1 MAQTPSHLWKILP
14 TPQDEAWGLFVTA
27 VGSGDELPPLAG
39 AGWRLHF
46 LVRGTVGLTV
56 PGRRRQRLEAGEVV
70 LADAQSTLVPEPQTT
85 CRIHFV
91 DFAGEWMERWMA
103 CGLFG
108 PLPRVIRTGFDEHLL
123 GLIVRLV
130 ELARNQP
137 HEAGRM
143 MGGALSHL
151 LARLETA
158 VRQGSGTGRQREL
171 VAGARRLLSDP
182 DRDQTGLDTLAS
194 ELGVSY
200 SWFRRSFQT
209 QTGFTPQRFRGL
221 QRLDR
226 ACQLLT
232 DSGQSVGGIAK
243 ELGFS
248 SQAYFARM
256 FRKETGLSP
265 SVWRA
270 SQLRRQ

>member
-1 MAQTPSHLWKILP
+1 MSQPPSHLWKVLP
-14 TPQDEAWGLFVTA
+14 TPQDEAWGLYVTA
-27 VGSGDELPPLAG
+27 VGSGDELPAMAG
-39 AGWRLHF
+39 AGWWLHF

-56 PGRRRQRLEAGEVV
+56 AGRRRQRLEAGEVV
-70 LADAQSTLVPEPQTT
+70 LADTSASLVPEPHST

-91 DFAGEWMERWMA
+91 DFSGAWMERWMA
-103 CGLFG
+103 AGLFG
-108 PLPRVIRTGFDEHLL
+108 TLPRVIRTGFDEHLL

-137 HEAGRM
+137 PEAGRM
-143 MGGALSHL
+143 MGGALSDL

-158 VRQGSGTGRQREL
+158 ARMGGGTGRQREL
-171 VAGARRLLSDP
+171 VQGARRLLSDP
-182 DRDQTGLDTLAS
+182 DWNQTGLENLAS

-200 SWFRRSFQT
+200 SWFRRSFQN

-226 ACQLLT
+226 ACQLLA
-232 DSGQSVGGIAK
+232 DSGQSIGAIAR

-270 SQLRRQ
+270 SQLRR